1 MICLNVDSWVVQLRL
16 RLGMLAKKNPSY
28 FVFSTQG
35 GLGGS
40 KIRIVF
46 ETPKNERFSGY
57 FEGKNRSFF
66 EVLKTRV
73 RVVAIFNCLD
83 ETKYE
88 RFFFICKHPLTGQ
101 LAVREIGENKS
112 CNKVSLQI

>member
-1 MICLNVDSWVVQLRL
+1 MR
-16 RLGMLAKKNPSY
+16 
-28 FVFSTQG
+28 
-35 GLGGS
+35 

-46 ETPKNERFSGY
+46 ETPKNERFFCY

-73 RVVAIFNCLD
+73 GVVAIFNCLD

-88 RFFFICKHPLTGQ
+88 RFFLQAFLN
-101 LAVREIGENKS
+101 EIAENIKILLKLDKKFKMG
-112 CNKVSLQI
+112 CSLWCF

>member
-1 MICLNVDSWVVQLRL
+1 MVQLRL
-16 RLGMLAKKNPSY
+16 LFGMLAKEIAHI
-28 FVFSTQG
+28 VFWIQ
-35 GLGGS
+35 GLGVR